1 MIDNSQID
9 QDLQC
14 KMLYENDFSEL
25 FKIAPELENEK
36 YLYSK
41 LKSFITIDKD
51 YYKNYLKSI
60 DLINIKLNSFHKS
73 ADGIYLV
80 KTKSGYEMFQRERGT
95 TSQHSKYE
103 NEDDVLEIYVNLLNG
118 SLCRDNE

>member
-1 MIDNSQID
+1 M
-9 QDLQC
+9 
-14 KMLYENDFSEL
+14 
-25 FKIAPELENEK
+25 
-36 YLYSK
+36 
-41 LKSFITIDKD
+41 
-51 YYKNYLKSI
+51 
-60 DLINIKLNSFHKS
+60 INIKLNSFHKS